1 MKADS
6 GVSFE
11 RRVLLKLPLLTA
23 GSLVGQAPGA
33 FAGTE
38 LGFSDFTS
46 SCRRLAGELL
56 DEGALEADEYLLR
69 LASLGTRLDPGDVP
83 RGKLGAFGGYDPPVE
98 FGPIHREVPI
108 VIIQWRFAPGAV
120 LPPHN
125 HTPAHVMSL
134 CLEGE
139 CRVRHFD
146 VEGTAP
152 PLDSSETFRVRE
164 TENRLLRPGRSTSL
178 TPRRDNIHTFEAGP
192 EGALG
197 FDVNTFLPGE
207 GDWSGLELDNSPVK
221 GYDRVFEARWI
232 GKPGKSKKKGL

>member
-1 MKADS
+1 MKANS
-6 GVSFE
+6 GISFE
-11 RRVLLKLPLLTA
+11 RRLVLKLPLLVA
-23 GSLVGQAPGA
+23 AARGGGGA
-33 FAGTE
+33 SGFAGTG
-38 LGFSDFTS
+38 LGFSDFAS
-46 SCRRLAGELL
+46 ACRRLAAELL
-56 DEGALEADEYLLR
+56 DEGALDPDEYLLR
-69 LASLGTRLDPGDVP
+69 LASLGAALDPGDVP
-83 RGKLGAFGGYDPPVE
+83 RGELGAFGGYDPPVE

-125 HTPAHVMSL
+125 HTPVHVLSL

-146 VEGTAP
+146 VEGEAP
-152 PLDSSETFRVRE
+152 PLDSSRTFRVRE

-207 GDWSGLELDNSPVK
+207 GDWSGLQIDEAPAR

-232 GKPGKSKKKGL
+232 GKPGQLRKGR